1 MAYGVST
8 EWEDIQVK
16 VGNYLPRE
24 KEATNDEIEKV
35 AIETLEKYDPL
46 ETKTMEEL
54 VELEES
60 DDEDEVI
67 KAYKEKRMKEMKE
80 FAAKPKFGKVLELR
94 KQDYIAE
101 VTNAPQDVY
110 VVLLLYQTY
119 VQNSN
124 ILSNI
129 FDNLATKFPLVK
141 FMRIVATNCIEKY
154 KDADVPG
161 VIIYQNAKLIR
172 QFIPA
177 SYYFGGNNLSWKSIS
192 FFHNN
197 ILIFRG

>member
-1 MAYGVST
+1 MAQGVST

-16 VGNYLPRE
+16 MGNYLPRE
-24 KEATNDEIEKV
+24 KGLTNDEIEKV

-46 ETKTMEEL
+46 EKKTLEEL
-54 VELEES
+54 DILEES

-67 KAYKEKRMKEMKE
+67 RAYKEKRMQEMKD

-94 KQDYIAE
+94 KHDYIAE
-101 VTNAPQDVY
+101 VTNAPKDVY

-124 ILSNI
+124 ILSVI
-129 FDNLATKFPLVK
+129 FDNLAPKFPLVK

-154 KDADVPG
+154 KDTDVPG

-177 SYYFGGNNLSWKSIS
+177 SYYFGGNNISWKSINY
-192 FFHNN
+192 F
-197 ILIFRG
+197 

>member
-1 MAYGVST
+1 MAYGVRT

-16 VGNYLPRE
+16 MGNYLPRE
-24 KEATNDEIEKV
+24 KDPTNDEIEKV

-46 ETKTMEEL
+46 EKKTLEEL
-54 VELEES
+54 DILEES

-67 KAYKEKRMKEMKE
+67 KAYKEKRMQEMKE

-101 VTNAPQDVY
+101 VTNAPKDVY

-124 ILSNI
+124 ILSVI
-129 FDNLATKFPLVK
+129 FDYLAPKFPLVK

-154 KDADVPG
+154 KDTDVPG

-177 SYYFGGNNLSWKSIS
+177 SYYFGGNNLSWKSIK
-192 FFHNN
+192 
-197 ILIFRG
+197 